1 MANTASS
8 KTIKVTL
15 VKGMIGVTKTHKAT
29 AVALGLRKRNQT
41 VEKPDT
47 PEIRGMINTIRY
59 MVEVT
64 E

>member
-1 MANTASS
+1 MANTAPS

-29 AVALGLRKRNQT
+29 AVALGLRKRNHT

>member
-1 MANTASS
+1 MANTTSA
-8 KTIKVTL
+8 KTIKITL

-29 AVALGLRKRNQT
+29 AVALGLRKRNHT
-41 VEKPDT
+41 VEQPDT

>member
-1 MANTASS
+1 MANTASP

>member
-1 MANTASS
+1 MAKQTEP

-15 VKGMIGVTKTHKAT
+15 VKGMIGVTKGHKAT
-29 AVALGLRKRNQT
+29 ALALGLRKRNQT
-41 VEKPDT
+41 VEQKDT
-47 PEIRGMINTIRY
+47 PVIRGMINTIRY